1 MDETQR
7 KLSPFLQGA
16 LEKDESE
23 RSFLERMAVNI
34 YGPILEAD
42 EDRNKPAA
50 VLDENYKDFVSTLPA
65 DVQLDVDRYLNIFRN
80 DPTPVIEF
88 IDEYKDK
95 GYSDYFKDSKNFT
108 DIADKKDLGRYA
120 DYNYLGG
127 GAYDALYRKDDAG
140 DQARKKVMESKF
152 VQLQLGP
159 GHGLYTA
166 ARGTAELVA
175 SLSDLYLD
183 TETLDNVQRAL
194 PEVDLTEV
202 YGDEAGGVA
211 KFTSIL
217 TQYGTGF
224 ALAQKIA
231 KKLIG
236 KATKNKLAQKTAQKL
251 AKTKAGDKALS
262 LAKFGGYWVLPGFVA
277 DTTVSATGQRSVGDV
292 FGDEQ
297 GNILEQAL
305 ATTKLESLE
314 GIKDPKEYAA
324 AVLRNKLKFGTEGT
338 AFLGAL
344 TLVGPSLKG
353 ASKAV
358 GLASTKVVGPTLTGM
373 SKVLAS
379 EKTGLPQ
386 TFRAVSKGI
395 DKALTK
401 VGIPD
406 SDLWKFSEY
415 GLNVKTSILR
425 AIDQF
430 SQNFKSGGPFNVQTR
445 NELKKLDGLNKSAK
459 KSTDIFMKDLDRQ
472 MYKMAEAGF
481 NDILFNSTTATN
493 ALRQWGKV
501 LEYMRGNIKLEQLP
515 KPLQSSSFA
524 IRKLID
530 DYTTELS
537 PILKTM
543 NVKDDLIKNMGRY
556 LHTSYEIFKNSKYR
570 ADKETYQ
577 NGIDYFVKLL
587 KSFNKDIAPSEAK
600 LQATALVNRILAI
613 GRAEG
618 STPAQRLKAIANA
631 AQELKI
637 PKTTFNKFFS
647 DEQYLPDAVAK
658 LLGRVDDPKQIIMD
672 TIVEMAHTANSAKA
686 YREIAEFGMNKFI
699 FPNRQAYLD
708 FARKNGIQSPR
719 DLVEINVSKP
729 YNLDLNKIF
738 KIGKQPM
745 LTLPEIAKA
754 MKDNT
759 LIMDTLLKLPFMK
772 SMLAIKAGVQ
782 MNKTV
787 LSLMTQMRNITTAAM
802 FATAN
807 GHIGKGASVADNFRI
822 LFDDLTGKNKD
833 PQKLKEVL
841 EEALENGAI
850 DSSTIAQELEQLIP
864 ELLGPTKT
872 LGGKTI
878 VQGKTSDQILE
889 QLFTRKGALG
899 KVVNKA
905 IESYQLGDN
914 LWKLFGYNYVKS
926 QLTPALRNMDDVK
939 RYFKEVY
946 KYDFKPTRADGTK
959 KTLSDAIKEIAG
971 IEIRDTYP
979 NYSMIPTIVQ
989 NVRKFPLVGNFVAF
1003 VSEMYRNS
1011 FQIVRGALRKMQ
1023 STNPYV
1029 RQIGARQ
1036 MIGFTTTVGIA
1047 TPVALMSAQKMTG
1060 ITEEMYDAYKNRFA
1074 PEYEK
1079 ASDMMP
1085 VTEQKEDRSWKASNL
1100 SYLVPYADVT
1110 APFKAGMQTLAEGKD
1125 TDQSTALL
1133 FARSMKAFVMRG
1145 IEAFVSPSI
1154 AAETAFELTPNE
1166 DLQFRTKA
1174 GGLIADIKNDP
1185 DWFSKVL
1192 YHTYRKVTPTT
1203 IRSAEEIIQAI
1214 GGDLSKSGVK
1224 RDLWDTVTKVFTGF
1238 SVQKQDPYQAM
1249 RFKIGRY
1256 AGEIANARTAFTNDI
1271 ISAKNLQNDARLISR
1286 GLPGET
1292 FLKEYE
1298 KLQSNNYRIMSE
1310 VYKDIQALRILNFT
1324 EREIRDLISGRRA
1337 LSKKD
1342 VANVMT
1348 GFFVSENIPNFKKD
1362 SAVRNAIK
1370 NINRELG
1377 TEYTVDDFVNRGEL
1391 NKIRIKYMNIP
1402 LGLSDEEREEFLRS
1416 TPERKFD
1423 IKEPAIEK
1431 RMQLIEDQQSKA
1443 QPVVPASPFLP
1454 DPQIANM
1461 FAANVDPIT
1470 GLTQTETALYSPEE
1484 QIIAKRLRT

>member
-1 MDETQR
+1 MDQTQR

-16 LEKDESE
+16 LEKDESD

-50 VLDENYKDFVSTLPA
+50 VLDESYKDFVQTLPA

-80 DPTPVIEF
+80 NPEPVIEF

-108 DIADKKDLGRYA
+108 DIADQKDLNRYA
-120 DYNYLGG
+120 DYNYLGK

-194 PEVDLTEV
+194 PEVDLTDV
-202 YGDEAGGVA
+202 YGDDAGGVA

-231 KKLIG
+231 KRLIG

-251 AKTKAGDKALS
+251 AKTKTGEVGLN

-314 GIKDPKEYAA
+314 GITDPKEYAA

-358 GLASTKVVGPTLTGM
+358 GFASTKVVGPTLTGM

-401 VGIPD
+401 TGIPNA
-406 SDLWKFSEY
+406 DLWKFSEY

-430 SQNFKSGGPFNVQTR
+430 AQNFKSGGPFNVQTR

-556 LHTSYEIFKNSKYR
+556 LHTSYEIFKNSKFR
-570 ADKETYQ
+570 ANKETYQ

-587 KSFNKDIAPSEAK
+587 RSFNKDIAPSEAK

-719 DLVEINVSKP
+719 DLVEINVSRP

-772 SMLAIKAGVQ
+772 SALAIKGGVQ

-864 ELLGPTKT
+864 ELMGPAKI
-872 LGGKTI
+872 GGTTI
-878 VQGKTSDQILE
+878 TQGKTSDQIIE

-926 QLTPALRNMDDVK
+926 QLTPALKNMDDVK

-1036 MIGFTTTVGIA
+1036 LIGFTTTVGIA
-1047 TPVALMSAQKMTG
+1047 TPVALDSAQKMTG
-1060 ITEEMYDAYKNRFA
+1060 ITEEMYQAFKNRFA

-1085 VTEQKEDRSWKASNL
+1085 VTEQQKDRSWKASNL

-1110 APFKAGMQTLAEGKD
+1110 APFKAAMQTLAEGKD

-1145 IEAFVSPSI
+1145 IEPFVSPSI

-1166 DLQFRTKA
+1166 NLQFRTKA

-1192 YHTYRKVTPTT
+1192 YHAYKKVTPTT
-1203 IRSAEEIIQAI
+1203 IKSAEEIIQAI

-1224 RDLWDTVTKVFTGF
+1224 RDLWDTVTKIFTGF

-1249 RFKIGRY
+1249 RFKIGGY
-1256 AGEIANARTAFTNDI
+1256 SGDIANARTAFTNDI
-1271 ISAKNLQNDARLISR
+1271 ISAKNLQKDLQLLQR
-1286 GLPGET
+1286 GLPAET
-1292 FLKEYE
+1292 FPNEFE
-1298 KLQSNNYRIMSE
+1298 KLQSNNYRILSE
-1310 VYKDIQALRILNFT
+1310 VYKDIQALRVLNFT
-1324 EREIRDLISGRRA
+1324 EKEIRDLISGRRA

-1348 GFFVSENIPNFKKD
+1348 GFFFPENVPNFKKD

-1377 TEYTVDDFVNRGEL
+1377 TEYTVNDFINRQEL
-1391 NKIRIKYMNIP
+1391 NKIRAKYMNIP

-1416 TPERKFD
+1416 TPKRKFD

-1443 QPVVPASPFLP
+1443 QPQVPASNFLP
-1454 DPQIANM
+1454 DPQISNM
-1461 FAANVDPIT
+1461 FAQNVDPTT
-1470 GLTQTETALYSPEE
+1470 GLTSTQTALLSPEE
-1484 QIIAKRLRT
+1484 QVIAKRLRT